1 MEPTNLLQ
9 RILGEFLKDLEHPYN
24 YSQLSRILGVNRQII
39 TGALKILLELG
50 LIKCVNQS
58 QTNKLFLINMPLEYK
73 KLIYRIHQL
82 LNPNRPLTDPD
93 LMALICSEVTLEDE
107 IRYPLEKMLPIE
119 FYDEFEKE
127 EWVQTIDLIINRVLS
142 KGKIKSYYNLLQK
155 QDSSAVYK
163 KLLEDYYGL
172 RLGNYLPFM
181 MRYNLVV
188 IFKTLFEYGLK
199 QFNKS
204 LLLSYLKKHKD

>member
-24 YSQLSRILGVNRQII
+24 YSRLSRILGVNRQII

-93 LMALICSEVTLEDE
+93 LMALIRSEQTLEDE
-107 IRYPLEKMLPIE
+107 IRYPLEKMLSPQL
-119 FYDEFEKE
+119 YDKFEQE
-127 EWVQTIDLIINRVLS
+127 EWAQIIDLVIKRVLTRWQ
-142 KGKIKSYYNLLQK
+142 IKEYYTLLQK

-163 KLLEDYYGL
+163 KLLEDYYAL
-172 RLGNYLPFM
+172 RLGNYLPLV
-181 MRYNLVV
+181 MRYNLIV
-188 IFKTLFEYGLK
+188 IFKNLFEYGLK

-204 LLLSYLKKHKD
+204 FLLSYLKKHKD